1 MKLSKK
7 FKLFTSFFLIG
18 VAITLIASIGYGAW
32 VFNDTK
38 SAGDD
43 ASIDANDVSVDDIA
57 ENYYFASDLSSK
69 NYYNVYFFAQPQI
82 SYYVYHYGY
91 TPLQAYKYFCDKF
104 YDDSSTNNKVEGGT
118 TSGYSIYS
126 RYYYGYWSD
135 ASNTCDGTATGYKV
149 IKNAYKRVSTSQ
161 FQSLGNLI
169 CGMGDG
175 HIDNPSAHYDGYGL
189 YNLGFTSNNET
200 ASEKG
205 YKAYP
210 QFEQFNTNKLLST
223 YTISSDSHNIYL
235 YPIYSSG
242 KDYDSSAAVPDV
254 KMRERVNDSGNY
266 RDKHYLSRSN
276 YTISGLGNDDLDYYY
291 SLSNMLVSSDTGS
304 LGSQDSYYN
313 SGFDYSIAVDGD
325 RRLYYSDG
333 SFESQ
338 KWSGNWSVSKT
349 IDISSYSPGTYNL
362 YLYFNESNTEAG
374 LNSANK
380 KVKTYFQNNFEIY
393 KSGSQNPS
401 AIDDLTVSGSS
412 YRVYAS
418 LLYFVEKVSDFR
430 FVGETT
436 GSLSYDTSN
445 GTVIPFQQ
453 NTDLDGNSYIYYTN
467 EVILPS
473 QKYTDFGIN
482 FGTVLDDG
490 SSIVKIDS
498 SATDTAYPC
507 YQPGATNSD
516 KTQYTDPSGNLVYY
530 TNDKINGTSN
540 TTLDNPE
547 KIQTFKVS
555 APGVYRFRISV
566 TYKNGVPSD
575 IQLSAAYLR
584 GVFVE
589 LFSANPTGT
598 INNSSGNS
606 TGYVDHSAYE
616 YRLNDYYDAK
626 IYSSSKFTKT
636 GTTTTYS
643 LSDIVPTNAYLKDHV
658 LGDIIKID
666 PNCVVNGHDKINC
679 FYVNGTW
686 SNSFS
691 LNKNYIFYS
700 STGSIN

>member
-1 MKLSKK
+1 
-7 FKLFTSFFLIG
+7 
-18 VAITLIASIGYGAW
+18 
-32 VFNDTK
+32 
-38 SAGDD
+38 
-43 ASIDANDVSVDDIA
+43 
-57 ENYYFASDLSSK
+57 
-69 NYYNVYFFAQPQI
+69 
-82 SYYVYHYGY
+82 
-91 TPLQAYKYFCDKF
+91 
-104 YDDSSTNNKVEGGT
+104 
-118 TSGYSIYS
+118 
-126 RYYYGYWSD
+126 
-135 ASNTCDGTATGYKV
+135 
-149 IKNAYKRVSTSQ
+149 
-161 FQSLGNLI
+161 
-169 CGMGDG
+169 
-175 HIDNPSAHYDGYGL
+175 
-189 YNLGFTSNNET
+189 
-200 ASEKG
+200 
-205 YKAYP
+205 
-210 QFEQFNTNKLLST
+210 
-223 YTISSDSHNIYL
+223 
-235 YPIYSSG
+235 
-242 KDYDSSAAVPDV
+242 
-254 KMRERVNDSGNY
+254 
-266 RDKHYLSRSN
+266 
-276 YTISGLGNDDLDYYY
+276 
-291 SLSNMLVSSDTGS
+291 
-304 LGSQDSYYN
+304 
-313 SGFDYSIAVDGD
+313 
-325 RRLYYSDG
+325 
-333 SFESQ
+333 
-338 KWSGNWSVSKT
+338 
-349 IDISSYSPGTYNL
+349 
-362 YLYFNESNTEAG
+362 
-374 LNSANK
+374 
-380 KVKTYFQNNFEIY
+380 
-393 KSGSQNPS
+393 
-401 AIDDLTVSGSS
+401 
-412 YRVYAS
+412 VYAS

-616 YRLNDYYDAK
+616 YRLNNYYDAK
-626 IYSSSKFTKT
+626 ISQQF
-636 GTTTTYS
+636 
-643 LSDIVPTNAYLKDHV
+643 
-658 LGDIIKID
+658 
-666 PNCVVNGHDKINC
+666 
-679 FYVNGTW
+679 
-686 SNSFS
+686 
-691 LNKNYIFYS
+691 
-700 STGSIN
+700 